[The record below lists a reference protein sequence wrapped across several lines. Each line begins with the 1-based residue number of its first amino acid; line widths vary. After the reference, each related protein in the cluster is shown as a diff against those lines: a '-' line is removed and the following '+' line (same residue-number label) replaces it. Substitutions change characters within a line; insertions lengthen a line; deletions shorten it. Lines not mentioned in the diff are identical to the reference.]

1 MANLQGPGGR
11 GEKDAIQC
19 FDLYFP
25 QILVCNSLFLN
36 RTQLLSTFATFV
48 NKCYEKKYFLELED
62 FVNLL
67 GDLYIFSCGGIMVAL

>member
-25 QILVCNSLFLN
+25 QILVCISI
-36 RTQLLSTFATFV
+36 RTQLLSTFATSV

-62 FVNLL
+62 FVN
-67 GDLYIFSCGGIMVAL
+67 